1 MSGTFTLGSDLA
13 AGLDGR
19 PGPMRSL
26 VLVAGAVR
34 NDGGTRMTTDPGGVR
49 ETAASYGLQPDPAV
63 LADLVERIVRAVAPD
78 RIILFGSAA
87 EGRMGPNS
95 DLDVLVVKSG
105 DYRRIDMMH
114 AIRRELRGLG
124 AAVDLVIT
132 TPTELEAHGD
142 RPGLVY
148 RPALRQGRE
157 VYAA

>member
-1 MSGTFTLGSDLA
+1 
-13 AGLDGR
+13 
-19 PGPMRSL
+19 
-26 VLVAGAVR
+26 
-34 NDGGTRMTTDPGGVR
+34 MTTDPERVR
-49 ETAASYGLQPDPAV
+49 ETAASYGFHPDPAV

-105 DYRRIDMMH
+105 DHRRIDMMH

-132 TPTELEAHGD
+132 TPAELEAHGD